1 MKKLIAFLP
10 LLAVLGC
17 STPDL
22 PQPQPGAALEQSQVY
37 SISYSKQ
44 AANGQPVQLDDA
56 RIEVYTAEPEASN
69 GSFALKPYALR
80 TTYTNASAS
89 AVLVDLPTVTTY
101 AGGPPA
107 RLRLVL
113 SSSARPAAGQLL
125 DVHVYQGRTEV
136 FAAQHTGAS
145 AQQNGTRYETIVDYS
160 IAPL

>member
-1 MKKLIAFLP
+1 MKNWFAFLP
-10 LLAVLGC
+10 LLAAFGC
-17 STPDL
+17 STPEL
-22 PQPQPGAALEQSQVY
+22 PQPQPGGALEQSQVY

-69 GSFALKPYALR
+69 GTFTLKPYALR

-89 AVLVDLPTVTTY
+89 PVLIDLPAVTTY
-101 AGGPPA
+101 AGGPA
-107 RLRLVL
+107 AKLRLVL
-113 SSSARPAAGQLL
+113 SSSARPAAGQVL

-145 AQQNGTRYETIVDYS
+145 AQQNGSRYETIADYS